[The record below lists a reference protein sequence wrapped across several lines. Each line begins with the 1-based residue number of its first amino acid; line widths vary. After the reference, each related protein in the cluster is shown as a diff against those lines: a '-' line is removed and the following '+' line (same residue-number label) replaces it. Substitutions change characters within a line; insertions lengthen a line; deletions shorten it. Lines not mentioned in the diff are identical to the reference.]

1 MEGGLKSE
9 GGLEGWKQ
17 EVTPVLE
24 FSPVYPKEAYWR
36 VENVFFETSGP
47 YRCRSRMR
55 GQVWPP

>member
-1 MEGGLKSE
+1 MKSE